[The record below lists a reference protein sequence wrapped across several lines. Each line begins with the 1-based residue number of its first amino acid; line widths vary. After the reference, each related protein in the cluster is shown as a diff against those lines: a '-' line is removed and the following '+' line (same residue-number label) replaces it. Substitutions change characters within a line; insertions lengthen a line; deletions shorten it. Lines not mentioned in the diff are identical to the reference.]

1 MLKPLL
7 ACALVVSMLKIAI
20 VATPAVTLLAAYWL
34 GQIRG
39 GELGMAYARE
49 EAAHY
54 KNAISLRDQQLYD
67 IQIQAIYWKRTT
79 EKLLSGPTTQVFD
92 CLAVDTS
99 N

>member
-7 ACALVVSMLKIAI
+7 ACALVVSMWALY
-20 VATPAVTLLAAYWL
+20 LA
-34 GQIRG
+34 GQARG

-49 EAAHY
+49 EAVLY

-67 IQIQAIYWKRTT
+67 LQVQAIYWKRTT

>member
-7 ACALVVSMLKIAI
+7 ASALVVSMYGFY
-20 VATPAVTLLAAYWL
+20 LA
-34 GQIRG
+34 GQQH
-39 GELGMAYARE
+39 GMAYARE
-49 EAAHY
+49 EATHY

-67 IQIQAIYWKRTT
+67 AQVQAIYWKRTT
-79 EKLLSGPTTQVFD
+79 EKLLSGPNTQVFD